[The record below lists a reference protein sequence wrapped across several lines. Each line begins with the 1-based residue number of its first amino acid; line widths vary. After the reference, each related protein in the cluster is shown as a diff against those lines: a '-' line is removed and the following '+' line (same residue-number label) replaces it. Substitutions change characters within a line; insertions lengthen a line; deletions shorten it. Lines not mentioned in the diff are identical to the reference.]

1 MSSLYVTGVVEYRK
15 TVFEFHGHQQSL
27 QNEKKKKE
35 SQGFESFVFSSFTY
49 RHRSVPLFVSKY
61 PLRRLPPR
69 PNAKNRWMEEL
80 ELEMTAGPKSIPRI
94 KC

>member
-1 MSSLYVTGVVEYRK
+1 MSSLYVTGVVEYRN

-49 RHRSVPLFVSKY
+49 RHRSFICIEISITPVTPQAQRKKQMDGRTGIGNDS
-61 PLRRLPPR
+61 
-69 PNAKNRWMEEL
+69 
-80 ELEMTAGPKSIPRI
+80 GPEIYSAN
-94 KC
+94 